1 MISYNMHSLLSLS
14 LTLSLSLY
22 IYLYKYTP
30 TFLHSRFS
38 IVYDLVP

>member
-1 MISYNMHSLLSLS
+1 MISYNMHSLLSL
-14 LTLSLSLY
+14 TLSLSIY